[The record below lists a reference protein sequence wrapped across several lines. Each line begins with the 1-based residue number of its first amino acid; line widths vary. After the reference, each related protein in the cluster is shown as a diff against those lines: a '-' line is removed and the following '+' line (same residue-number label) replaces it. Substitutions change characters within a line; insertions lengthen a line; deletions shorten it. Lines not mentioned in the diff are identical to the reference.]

1 MILPSKFFNQHA
13 AGEGGCMG
21 LFDRLKEIAKKII
34 QTIKKGNK
42 VTELKKSKNGKEYL
56 KIILFKK
63 QRKITCL

>member
-34 QTIKKGNK
+34 QTIKKGND
-42 VTELKKSKNGKEYL
+42 SK
-56 KIILFKK
+56 
-63 QRKITCL
+63 